1 MSILIQHA
9 NTLVM
14 MDAQRREITDVLVNR
29 HNELS
34 NTALQK
40 ARAA

>member
-9 NTLVM
+9 NTLVT
-14 MDAQRREITDVLVNR
+14 MDAQRREITDALVNR

-34 NTALQK
+34 NTLLQK
-40 ARAA
+40 AHAA